1 MLLLVVVVLVMMMGS
16 WRLNDAVHCRLLPQ
30 PALMIVRMRT
40 PVKSGTGPL
49 LVHHGARMPTFRRR
63 LMWPDPAR
71 TSVGPVNRRPLVAVE
86 VDGILAM
93 TTRRKHNDAGKRISN
108 ASSNRRLTTN

>member
-1 MLLLVVVVLVMMMGS
+1 MLLLLLVLVMMMGS

-49 LVHHGARMPTFRRR
+49 LVHHGARMPTFGRR

-71 TSVGPVNRRPLVAVE
+71 TTVGPVNRRPLVAVE

-93 TTRRKHNDAGKRISN
+93 STRRKHNDAGKRISN

>member
-1 MLLLVVVVLVMMMGS
+1 MLLLLLLVVVMVLVMMMGS

-40 PVKSGTGPL
+40 PVKCGTGPL

-63 LMWPDPAR
+63 LM
-71 TSVGPVNRRPLVAVE
+71 
-86 VDGILAM
+86 
-93 TTRRKHNDAGKRISN
+93 
-108 ASSNRRLTTN
+108 